1 MVSGDHIETAK
12 QIAKQVGILKK
23 EDEVRDYS
31 VLLPS
36 EFRELCGGLITHKN
50 PETEELEFD
59 VQNRKTFED
68 VARNLKVL
76 ARATAQDKLL
86 LIVGLKGM
94 GHQISVTGDGIND
107 VEALK
112 NADVGLA
119 MGSGCSAVKEVADM
133 ILTDN
138 DFEANIRAVMWGRN
152 IFNNITRFLQFQITV
167 NISVVITVFVGVI
180 LFGESPLTAVQL
192 LWVNLI
198 MDTFAALALSTE
210 PPNE

>member
-1 MVSGDHIETAK
+1 M
-12 QIAKQVGILKK
+12 
-23 EDEVRDYS
+23 
-31 VLLPS
+31 
-36 EFRELCGGLITHKN
+36 
-50 PETEELEFD
+50 
-59 VQNRKTFED
+59 
-68 VARNLKVL
+68 
-76 ARATAQDKLL
+76 
-86 LIVGLKGM
+86 LIVGLKRL

-112 NADVGLA
+112 HADVGLA

-133 ILTDN
+133 ILTEN

-167 NISVVITVFVGVI
+167 NISVVVTVFIGVI
-180 LFGESPLTAVQL
+180 LFGQSPLTAVQL

-210 PPNE
+210 PPNEEVLKGKNFRSDVRILSKSIWR